1 MQREQTRVT
10 TSRTISAVL
19 LVTLTGCDW
28 MQPKPPPVDPR
39 SARVRIEHEWRL
51 QRACASAQTYDRL
64 KAIAFDEVSRA
75 RGAGA
80 PNLDVLAASS
90 TLRMVSPV
98 AKSRDNELNITVCS
112 GRMIVELPPG
122 AEAAFGGAK
131 RLEADVE
138 YAAQEAADG
147 SGLVY
152 RLQGAEPIVTQIAGI
167 DPRRLGADM
176 RTAQVNLPLPP
187 PVRDPRTVAEQMG
200 LPEYAQVEPSPPRSP
215 PVPRPAPLPRSSTEP
230 APAQTA
236 EPPPPP
242 RVVTRPSFN
251 CRYARSRVEN
261 LICADARL
269 AGRDRAMSSAF
280 YAALARGDGATKA
293 SLRRSRDRF
302 LRFRDRC
309 PDAACVAQ
317 AYSDRV
323 DEIRD
328 IAAGPF

>member
-1 MQREQTRVT
+1 MTKFQ
-10 TSRTISAVL
+10 IIGAV
-19 LVTLTGCDW
+19 VVFALTGCDW
-28 MQPKPPPVDPR
+28 MKPKSPPPDPR
-39 SARVRIEHEWRL
+39 TARVRIEHERRL

-98 AKSRDNELNITVCS
+98 AKSRDHDLNITVCT
-112 GRMIVELPPG
+112 GRMIIELPPG

-167 DPRRLGADM
+167 DPRRLGAEM
-176 RTAQVNLPLPP
+176 RTAQANLPQPP
-187 PVRDPRTVAEQMG
+187 PVREPRTVAEQMG
-200 LPEYAQVEPSPPRSP
+200 LPEYAQVEPSPPRAP
-215 PVPRPAPLPRSSTEP
+215 PVPRPAPAAVPPSSIEP
-230 APAQTA
+230 APPQAA
-236 EPPPPP
+236 ESPPPP

-261 LICADARL
+261 MICSDARL
-269 AGRDRAMSSAF
+269 ASRDRAMSSAF
-280 YAALARGDGATKA
+280 YAALARGDGGTKA
-293 SLRRSRDRF
+293 ALRKSRDRF

>member
-1 MQREQTRVT
+1 MT
-10 TSRTISAVL
+10 TGRAISAVL

-28 MQPKPPPVDPR
+28 MQPKPPPPDPR
-39 SARVRIEHEWRL
+39 SARIRIEHERRL
-51 QRACASAQTYDRL
+51 QRACASTQTYDRL
-64 KAIAFDEVSRA
+64 EAIAFDEVSRA
-75 RGAGA
+75 RGARA
-80 PNLDVLAASS
+80 SNLDVLAASS
-90 TLRMVSPV
+90 TLRMVSPF
-98 AKSRDNELNITVCS
+98 AKSRDDALNIIVCT
-112 GRMIVELPPG
+112 GRMIIELPPG

-152 RLQGAEPIVTQIAGI
+152 RLQGAEPIVAQIAGI

-176 RTAQVNLPLPP
+176 RTAQVTLPP
-187 PVRDPRTVAEQMG
+187 PPPEPQPIADEVDP
-200 LPEYAQVEPSPPRSP
+200 PEYAQVETLPPMAAP
-215 PVPRPAPLPRSSTEP
+215 PPRPAS
-230 APAQTA
+230 AP
-236 EPPPPP
+236 EPPRTIAPPTPP
-242 RVVTRPSFN
+242 RVATRPSFN

-309 PDAACVAQ
+309 ADAACVAQ
-317 AYSDRV
+317 AYSDRT

>member
-1 MQREQTRVT
+1 MTKT
-10 TSRTISAVL
+10 PIISAVL
-19 LVTLTGCDW
+19 LVALTGCDW

-39 SARVRIEHEWRL
+39 SARVRIEHERRL

-98 AKSRDNELNITVCS
+98 AKSRDHELNITVCT
-112 GRMIVELPPG
+112 GRMIIELPPG

-131 RLEADVE
+131 RLEANVE

-152 RLQGAEPIVTQIAGI
+152 RLQGAEPIVARIAEI
-167 DPRRLGADM
+167 DPRRLGAGM
-176 RTAQVNLPLPP
+176 RSAQVTL
-187 PVRDPRTVAEQMG
+187 
-200 LPEYAQVEPSPPRSP
+200 
-215 PVPRPAPLPRSSTEP
+215 PRPAPLPEP
-230 APAQTA
+230 PDVEEANPPEYAQVNSLPPPRTPPPPRQMIDQEPPRVV
-236 EPPPPP
+236 EPPPS

-261 LICADARL
+261 MICGDARL

-280 YAALARGDGATKA
+280 YAALARGDSATKTA
-293 SLRRSRDRF
+293 LRRSRDRF

-317 AYSDRV
+317 AYSDRT